1 MRVFGDNSDGFQN
14 EIDIEKSL
22 NEKTYDKLN
31 ANLRHFL
38 EDIFKG
44 YSLKGKRIHAI
55 RSEQRVKPDFYLH
68 IDGIPKEVYVSVKK
82 GSGNSVHQE
91 NFSVFLD
98 FLKKENTPQDVIDFL
113 KLYHYSDGTRN
124 NTGKVR
130 LTSKEF
136 TKEHPEVVKRLNEY
150 FSDKALTEKLLYR
163 FVFVGNIENA
173 PTTDYLYH
181 GTITSGVW
189 ASRDEIFK
197 YLEERCKKES
207 SAFSIGPLTYQTW
220 NKNVNFNPN
229 TENRR
234 EVLQLKWGSMEDDL
248 IKITSL
254 RDYYRQHGTYEGDID
269 EKSSVIYFNRN
280 PEDIAFKKYLDLIHS
295 KPEDT
300 LLVRVT
306 TNQFSKL
313 SNQKVKTRADAYAIQ
328 ILNSELF
335 SILEENSFY
344 LDEDILE
351 NYTDYYT
358 FIRESG
364 ISIKLHDSEDYTLI
378 KLTPNSFNTVFNSY
392 ALGAAASLFC
402 KNLNELPKNKA
413 LLEGWNTNIDE
424 LKALNTYSKFTEQ
437 DLYSS
442 LEICSNLK
450 NGAISSIRTKIENS
464 DSIKKLIFNGIG
476 IYEEPYTA
484 FFFMQSNEIFSL
496 TYIEYTITT
505 GSGRSKGI
513 YSIILKPKKQEKVVE
528 NQYNPT
534 HRLTTNFSNFNSLE
548 DSTELIAAE
557 PKN

>member
-1 MRVFGDNSDGFQN
+1 MRIFGDNSDGFQN

-31 ANLRHFL
+31 ANLKHFL
-38 EDIFKG
+38 NDIFRG
-44 YSLKGKRIHAI
+44 FDLKGKRIHAI

-91 NFSVFLD
+91 HLSVFLD
-98 FLKKENTPQDVIDFL
+98 FLKKENTPSEIIDCL
-113 KLYHYSDGTRN
+113 KLYHYSDGTKN
-124 NTGKVR
+124 NTGKTR
-130 LTSKEF
+130 LSSKEF
-136 TKEHPEVVKRLNEY
+136 VKENPDVVKKLNDF
-150 FSDKALTEKLLYR
+150 FSKEELVKKLLYR
-163 FVFVGNIENA
+163 FVFVGNIEDA

-181 GTITSGVW
+181 GTISSGVW
-189 ASRDEIFK
+189 ASREEIFT
-197 YLEERCKKES
+197 YLKERCKKDTT
-207 SAFSIGPLTYQTW
+207 AFSIGPLTYQTW
-220 NKNVNFNPN
+220 NKNINFNPN

-254 RDYYRQHGTYEGDID
+254 RDYYAQHGTYEGEID

-280 PEDIAFKKYLDLIHS
+280 PEDVAFKNYLSLINS

-328 ILNSELF
+328 ILDKEIYN
-335 SILEENSFY
+335 ILEENAFY

-351 NYTDYYT
+351 AYTEYYT
-358 FIRESG
+358 FISESG

-378 KLTPNSFNTVFNSY
+378 KLTPNSFNKIFNSF
-392 ALGAAASLFC
+392 ALGASASLFC
-402 KNLNELPKNKA
+402 NKLEELPKNKA
-413 LLEGWNTNIDE
+413 LIEGWNTNISE
-424 LKALNTYSKFTEQ
+424 IKALNLYDKFTEQ

-442 LEICSNLK
+442 LDVCTRIKK
-450 NGAISSIRTKIENS
+450 NAMDSIRTKIDNS
-464 DSIKKLIFNGIG
+464 EKIKKIIFNGIG
-476 IYEEPYTA
+476 VYEEPYSA
-484 FFFMQSNEIFSL
+484 FFFMQSNEIFRL
-496 TYIEYTITT
+496 IYIEYIITT

-513 YSIILKPKKQEKVVE
+513 YSIVLKPQKREKQESLYNINHFSRQEQSLNE
-528 NQYNPT
+528 NCSDY
-534 HRLTTNFSNFNSLE
+534 REL
-548 DSTELIAAE
+548 LIAT
-557 PKN
+557 NND